1 MTAGLQAPPL
11 FDSVEELLADARSRL
26 SRVGPVEAARLVAAG
41 ARFVDI
47 RPAWQRAT
55 EGEIPGSLIVERN
68 HLEWRLHPRS
78 AARLSLA
85 VAGQRWIV
93 VCSEGYTSSLAAY
106 ALLSVG
112 VPATDLVGGLHAW
125 RAAGLPVAPGPTR
138 VQGVAGLDP
147 LVDLGELGGPHVED
161 EPAH

>member
-1 MTAGLQAPPL
+1 MTARLPARPS

-26 SRVGPVEAARLVAAG
+26 SRVGPAEAVRLLATG

-47 RPAWQRAT
+47 RPAWQRAR
-55 EGEIPGSLIVERN
+55 EGEIPGSLIIERN

-78 AARLSLA
+78 AARLSQA
-85 VAGQRWIV
+85 VDGQRWIV
-93 VCSEGYTSSLAAY
+93 LCSEGYTSSLAAD

-112 VPATDLVGGLHAW
+112 VPATDLIGGWHAW

-138 VQGVAGLDP
+138 VDGVAGLDP
-147 LVDLGELGGPHVED
+147 LADLGELGGPHVED